1 MKWKPQL
8 AGMKAYQPGRSVEE
22 VKKQYGLEEII
33 KLASNENPFGC
44 SARVA
49 DFLKDYALNPAV
61 YPDGYASKLRSAVA
75 AFTGTPETRLLFG
88 SGSDEI
94 IVMITRALLGPDT
107 NTVMASPTFSQYRH
121 NAIIEGA
128 ELREVPLTEGK
139 HDLEKMQEAI
149 DDRTAVVWICS
160 PNNPT
165 GVLLST
171 TEIRTFLKQVSQE
184 VLVVLDEAYFEY
196 ITDGAYTDSVALLDE
211 FPNLLILRTFS
222 KAYGLA
228 GFRIGYAIA
237 QEAIIARLDP
247 LRPPFNVTSISQGA
261 AIAALSDQ
269 EFIEK
274 CRKIN
279 STGLAKYETFA
290 KKHQLHYYPSQA
302 NFILLEVKKDAD
314 SVFEELMK
322 RGFIIRSG
330 NALGTPGYI
339 RITVGTEEENDK
351 LLAAL
356 EEVAI

>member
-1 MKWKPQL
+1 MNWKPQL
-8 AGMKAYQPGRSVEE
+8 DGMKAYQPGRSVDE
-22 VKKQYGLEEII
+22 VKKQYGLEKII

-61 YPDGYASKLRSAVA
+61 YPDGYAAKLRSAVA
-75 AFTGTPETRLLFG
+75 AFTGTSETQLLFG

-94 IVMITRALLGPDT
+94 IVMITRALLGPAT
-107 NTVMASPTFSQYRH
+107 NTVMATPTFSQYRH

-128 ELREVPLTEGK
+128 ELREIPLREGK
-139 HDLEKMQEAI
+139 HDLEKMRAAI
-149 DDRTAVVWICS
+149 DDQTAVVWICS

-171 TEIRTFLKQVSQE
+171 AEIRKFLGQVSQE

-196 ITDGAYTDSVALLDE
+196 VTDTDYTDSVQLLAD
-211 FPNLLILRTFS
+211 FPNLLVLRTFS

-228 GFRIGYAIA
+228 GFRVGYAIG
-237 QEAIIARLDP
+237 QEAVIARLDP

-269 EFIEK
+269 TFIDE
-274 CRKIN
+274 CRQIN
-279 STGLAKYETFA
+279 SVGLAQYEAFA
-290 KKHQLHYYPSQA
+290 EKHQLHYYPSQA

-314 SVFEELMK
+314 DVFEGLMK

-339 RITVGTEEENDK
+339 RITVGTEEENNK

-356 EEVAI
+356 EEVGI